1 VPVAT
6 DSNLSLASAEPDFEH
21 SVASPSLGG
30 TRRDRGRR
38 PHRERI
44 ALGILA
50 LAAVTVAIWLASPVA
65 VGVFMGSL
73 VAFTMEPFNEG
84 LIARRFRPELAA
96 LTSVTVATLGVI
108 AAAGAM
114 GYLMVSRGVVIAND
128 LLSSLG
134 PDGSARTFIMRTTAR
149 FPRELSAEFLIA
161 KLRDAAAELAARVG
175 IIAGAVVN
183 ATFSALLGCV
193 FMVLTIYFVLRHW
206 KLLVRRAEELLP
218 LHPRHTR
225 VLLEEFRTAGRI
237 TLLGTVVTGLVQ
249 GALAAVGYWVLGVPE
264 PAFLGAVTAVASLL
278 PVVGTVLIWV
288 PAGLYLIAMG
298 EVGRGIFEL
307 AYGVVVVVGVSDY
320 FIRPRLVGGEGSMP
334 VLLTLIA
341 LFGGLELFG
350 IVGLILGPV
359 LMDLARA
366 TLRLYAA
373 EKRKA
378 RPLVGRGG

>member
-1 VPVAT
+1 
-6 DSNLSLASAEPDFEH
+6 LASAEPDFERPT
-21 SVASPSLGG
+21 ASPSLRGAHAA
-30 TRRDRGRR
+30 GRR
-38 PHRERI
+38 RPTREQI

-50 LAAVTVAIWLASPVA
+50 LAAVAVVIWLASPVA

-73 VAFTMEPFNEG
+73 VAFTMEPFNER
-84 LIARRFRPELAA
+84 LIARRFRPGLAA
-96 LTSVTVATLGVI
+96 LVSVGVATLGVI

-114 GYLMVSRGVVIAND
+114 GYLIVSRGVVIAEN
-128 LLSSLG
+128 LLTSLG
-134 PDGSARTFIMRTTAR
+134 PDGSARALILRTTAR

-161 KLRDAAAELAARVG
+161 KLRDAAADLTTRAG
-175 IIAGAVVN
+175 LIAGAIVN
-183 ATFSALLGCV
+183 ATMGTLLGCV

-206 KLLVRRAEELLP
+206 KLLVRRAEELVP

-225 VLLEEFRTAGRI
+225 LLLEEFRTAGRI

-249 GALAAVGYWVLGVPE
+249 GTLAAIGYAVFGVPE
-264 PAFLGAVTAVASLL
+264 PAFFGAATAVASLL
-278 PVVGTVLIWV
+278 PVVGTVLVWL
-288 PAGLYLIAMG
+288 PAGLYLIATG
-298 EVGRGIFEL
+298 ELTRGLFEL
-307 AYGVVVVVGVSDY
+307 GYGVVVVVGVSDY

-334 VLLTLIA
+334 LLLTLIA

-373 EKRKA
+373 ERRKGQ
-378 RPLVGRGG
+378 PLVGRSG